1 MAHSHRLSA
10 MYFLEFGCDCQID
23 TRIADGSGLG
33 KYRLNQ
39 QIGLSHAGNDSSR
52 RQKVLVPQVP
62 LNLTISIWFANRH
75 TVAYA
80 IVRKHSCH
88 LLATRHDY
96 LDLEISWRQNI
107 EEIEIARPPASFR
120 VLGGFRRSNRFVT
133 VIKYSDSQTS
143 LKRNNA
149 PR

>member
-1 MAHSHRLSA
+1 MALD
-10 MYFLEFGCDCQID
+10 LE
-23 TRIADGSGLG
+23 

-88 LLATRHDY
+88 LLATRHDH
-96 LDLEISWRQNI
+96 LDLKISWRQNM

-133 VIKYSDSQTS
+133 VI
-143 LKRNNA
+143 
-149 PR
+149 